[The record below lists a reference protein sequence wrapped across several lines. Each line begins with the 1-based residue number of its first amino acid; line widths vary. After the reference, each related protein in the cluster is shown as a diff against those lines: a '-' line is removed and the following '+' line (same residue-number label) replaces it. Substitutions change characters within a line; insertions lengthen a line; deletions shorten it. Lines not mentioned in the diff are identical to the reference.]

1 MGPIA
6 GTVAEFDAH
15 VGLGRVRIDDGA
27 EIMFHCAEIADGTRD
42 IAVGTR
48 VRFDIVVKF
57 GREEA
62 AGIASV

>member
-1 MGPIA
+1 MGSIA

-15 VGLGRVRIDDGA
+15 VGLGRVRTDEGT

-42 IAVGTR
+42 IAVGAR

-62 AGIASV
+62 AAIASV